1 MRILDILNPVLLQS
15 FVAVSE
21 TRSFTA
27 AARRLG
33 LQQSAVSQHIARLE
47 QRVGRRLFARDTH
60 SVTLTPDGDA
70 VLPFVRQALE
80 AGLRIERYL
89 EGSDL
94 RGRIRFGASEDFV
107 STALP
112 EILADFTARHSAV
125 DLELTVG
132 LSGNLYEAYD
142 AGELD
147 LVFAKRREGDRR
159 GETAWEEA
167 IGWIGRPGFEV
178 AAAEPLPLLLYPPP
192 SITRAVAIEALE
204 RAGRR
209 WRIACTSASL
219 SGLRAAALAGLGV
232 TPHSVRLIPPGLAE
246 VSGDLPALGRIQFVV
261 LGADAHGKAVKA
273 LAATLLANAD
283 RITAGRGLPRRPRPA
298 DDL

>member
-1 MRILDILNPVLLQS
+1 MRTLDVLNPVLLQS

-27 AARRLG
+27 AAQRLG

-47 QRVGRRLFARDTH
+47 QRIGRRLFARDTH
-60 SVTLTPDGDA
+60 SVALTPDGDA
-70 VLPFVRQALE
+70 VLPFVRQVLE

-107 STALP
+107 ATALP

-159 GETAWEEA
+159 GETVWEEEVS
-167 IGWIGRPGFEV
+167 WVGRPGFE
-178 AAAEPLPLLLYPPP
+178 AAAADPLPLVLYPPP
-192 SITRAVAIEALE
+192 SITRMIAIEALE

-246 VSGDLPALGRIQFVV
+246 VTGDLPALGRIAFVV

-283 RITAGRGLPRRPRPA
+283 RITAGRGLPRRP
-298 DDL
+298 